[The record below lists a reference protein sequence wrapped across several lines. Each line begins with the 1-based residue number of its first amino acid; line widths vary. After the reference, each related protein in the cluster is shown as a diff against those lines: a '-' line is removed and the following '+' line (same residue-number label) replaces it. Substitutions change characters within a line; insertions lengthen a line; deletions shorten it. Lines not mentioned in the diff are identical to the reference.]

1 MVCIYVCNITCVYI
15 YNNTVLISKT
25 VLLCDWHLQVIEAVA
40 SVVSCLQGDSQA
52 AATRGLLEPIMTTLQ
67 ARLQQPHPNGAG
79 PAQQP
84 SEDVEH
90 VGAFVD
96 RLGTVFK

>member
-1 MVCIYVCNITCVYI
+1 MYAVLHCTTSCCVVLWYVYI
-15 YNNTVLISKT
+15 CLVM
-25 VLLCDWHLQVIEAVA
+25 CDWDLQVMEAVA
-40 SVVSCLQGDSQA
+40 SVVSCLQGDTQA
-52 AATRGLLEPIMTTLQ
+52 AATRALLDPIITPLQ
-67 ARLQQPHPNGAG
+67 ARLQQPQPNGAG

-96 RLGTVFK
+96 RLGTVFR